1 MKTTELSGKAV
12 QLHGRKQDLD
22 FLSERFCFGDFC
34 ICRVNS
40 ASLDPQT
47 NKAEEYDEYYLKS
60 PSFDSKTDD
69 REINS
74 EAVDIVA
81 LINGEAQLEVA
92 IYTIVAGRPPKGLPD
107 FLPVQASA
115 NTVSEFKNGA
125 RSSVN
130 ILASAITGRLIPSDF
145 RKLCEAQGL
154 KVPEDLKKR
163 DDVKALELVAKQE
176 KVIETHFPLLEL
188 VTSDENVREA
198 LTYYGYQH
206 SWSNLYRAWDVI
218 KKDTG
223 YRSNKGWKN
232 SSFRV
237 SLKGT
242 PIKGNENR
250 FSQTAN
256 YHRHG
261 GPGREKKLPDSP
273 MVLDDAEL
281 FMQVLM
287 LYWLN
292 WKCDN
297 PKIQHGA

>member
-1 MKTTELSGKAV
+1 MKTTELNGKAV
-12 QLHGRKQDLD
+12 QLHGRKQDLKS
-22 FLSERFCFGDFC
+22 LSEHFCFRDFC
-34 ICRVNS
+34 IYGVSS
-40 ASLDPQT
+40 ASLNAQT
-47 NKAEEYDEYYLKS
+47 NKEEEYDEYYLKS

-92 IYTIVAGRPPKGLPD
+92 IYTIVGGRPPKGLPD

-125 RSSVN
+125 RAGVN

-154 KVPEDLKKR
+154 EVPEDLKKR

-176 KVIETHFPLLEL
+176 KVIESHFPLLEL
-188 VTSDENVREA
+188 VKSDENVREA
-198 LTYYGYQH
+198 LSYYGYQH
-206 SWSNLYRAWDVI
+206 SWSNLFRAWEVI
-218 KKDTG
+218 KKDMG
-223 YRSNKGWKN
+223 YRSSKGWKN
-232 SSFRV
+232 SSFGA
-237 SLKGT
+237 SLRGT
-242 PIKGNENR
+242 RINGNENR

-261 GPGREKKLPDSP
+261 GPGREKELPNAP
-273 MVLDDAEL
+273 MLLDEAEL

-292 WKCDN
+292 WKRDN
-297 PKIQHGA
+297 PKIQLVT